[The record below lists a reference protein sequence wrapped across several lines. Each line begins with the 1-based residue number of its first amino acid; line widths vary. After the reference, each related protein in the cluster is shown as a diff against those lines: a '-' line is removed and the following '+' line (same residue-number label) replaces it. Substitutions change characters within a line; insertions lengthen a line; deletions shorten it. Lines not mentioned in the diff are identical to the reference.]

1 MERLKYINSFEQSGR
16 MINFDILRI
25 ISTFAVI
32 LLHVNAFFYREN
44 IIHDNIYLV
53 QCAINY
59 LTRFSVPCFVM
70 ISGAFILD
78 NPKTQNC
85 CAFYKKTIQKI
96 MIPWLVIFIFWIIFL
111 IVRSLYI
118 KNYSIVFISVITCS
132 VGNLWFMPMLFGL
145 YLLAPFVSKILQKM
159 EWREQK
165 KLAIILLIWAM
176 GSAWTSEYKVPYTI
190 GCIFS
195 FLSYFIL
202 GFVLKKSIYKINFS
216 RNIFLMLSVMVLTII
231 LRIHGF
237 KNFEFDPY
245 KSFFSPMVIIY
256 SVFIFLM
263 FKNIHIKRNLF
274 LDANKM
280 YYIYLIHT
288 PVYKVLL
295 KIFDGIFN
303 DMVLLMIFLIT
314 IFTFVFSYIGAH
326 YLIYMIEKF
335 KKIFS
340 LVLKLKKQMPFT

>member
-195 FLSYFIL
+195 FLSYFI
-202 GFVLKKSIYKINFS
+202 KILDKV
-216 RNIFLMLSVMVLTII
+216 NIIV
-231 LRIHGF
+231 
-237 KNFEFDPY
+237 
-245 KSFFSPMVIIY
+245 
-256 SVFIFLM
+256 
-263 FKNIHIKRNLF
+263 
-274 LDANKM
+274 
-280 YYIYLIHT
+280 
-288 PVYKVLL
+288 
-295 KIFDGIFN
+295 
-303 DMVLLMIFLIT
+303 
-314 IFTFVFSYIGAH
+314 
-326 YLIYMIEKF
+326 
-335 KKIFS
+335 
-340 LVLKLKKQMPFT
+340 